1 MAKKQVET
9 TPKVSTRQRL
19 IDLALIELDTNGLS
33 GFDLDDLLAKSKI
46 SKGSLYHHFGSK
58 NGLIIAAEIHLLLE
72 SYDQGNQLFRL
83 LTENA
88 RNIDEFASHLE
99 LMVRTATNTESDES
113 RQRRVRALSLAQ
125 HNPTLA
131 EKIRKSQIEGS
142 NYLANTMQIAVD
154 KGWLRPDINVRAFS
168 YWQQAVFFGH
178 KLLDISGED
187 DLKEPWNDIAIIAFK
202 AFLVQDK

>member
-113 RQRRVRALSLAQ
+113 RRRRVRAFALAQ

-202 AFLVQDK
+202 AFLVQNK